1 MKVIKFL
8 FASAVIALASCNSA
22 SKTEAA
28 AESEAEEQTTE
39 VEAAEL
45 TPAETTGEDAVIVLD
60 KGATDLPVADVPVIV
75 DFSATWCGPCQKFK
89 PTFHQVAEEY
99 KGKALFVSV
108 DVDDCPELAQKYN
121 VTSIPLVVAVV
132 PNGADLEDLLGYQ
145 TYEDFKA
152 YVEKAI
158 AEK

>member
-1 MKVIKFL
+1 MKVVKFL
-8 FASAVIALASCNSA
+8 FATAVIALASCSSA
-22 SKTEAA
+22 TKTETAAGNEEPA
-28 AESEAEEQTTE
+28 AEQVEAEAQQE
-39 VEAAEL
+39 EAE
-45 TPAETTGEDAVIVLD
+45 AVITLD

-89 PTFHQVAEEY
+89 PIFHQVAEEF

-108 DVDDCPELAQKYN
+108 DVDDCPELAQQFN
-121 VTSIPLVVAVV
+121 VSSIPLVVAVV
-132 PNGADLEDLLGYQ
+132 PNGADMDDLKGLQ

-158 AEK
+158 AEQ

>member
-8 FASAVIALASCNSA
+8 FASAVLVFASCSSTA
-22 SKTEAA
+22 KTETA
-28 AESEAEEQTTE
+28 AETEEPATEAVE
-39 VEAAEL
+39 EAAPQTED
-45 TPAETTGEDAVIVLD
+45 GDAVIALE
-60 KGATDLPVADVPVIV
+60 KGSTDLPVADVPVIV
-75 DFSATWCGPCQKFK
+75 DFSATWCGPCQSFK
-89 PTFHQVAEEY
+89 PIFHKVAAEF

-108 DVDDCPELAQKYN
+108 DVDDCPELAKKFN
-121 VTSIPLVVAVV
+121 VTSIPIVVAVV
-132 PNGADLEDLLGYQ
+132 PNGADLDNLLGLQ

>member
-1 MKVIKFL
+1 MKVVKFL
-8 FASAVIALASCNSA
+8 FASAVLALASCSSTA
-22 SKTEAA
+22 KTEAA
-28 AESEAEEQTTE
+28 AETEEPATE
-39 VEAAEL
+39 EVAAPAAE
-45 TPAETTGEDAVIVLD
+45 TDGEVVIALE
-60 KGATDLPVADVPVIV
+60 KGSTDLPVADVPVIV
-75 DFSATWCGPCQKFK
+75 DFSATWCGPCQSFK
-89 PTFHQVAEEY
+89 PIFHKVAEEF

-108 DVDDCPELAQKYN
+108 DVDECPELAQKFG

-132 PNGADLEDLLGYQ
+132 PNGADMDDLLGLQ

>member
-1 MKVIKFL
+1 MKIVNFI
-8 FASAVIALASCNSA
+8 FASAVIALASCSSTA
-22 SKTEAA
+22 KTEAA
-28 AESEAEEQTTE
+28 AETDITAVE

-45 TPAETTGEDAVIVLD
+45 VPAETTGEDAVISLE
-60 KGATDLPVADVPVIV
+60 KGATELPKADVPVIV
-75 DFSATWCGPCQKFK
+75 DFNATWCGPCQRFK
-89 PTFHQVAEEY
+89 PIFHQVAEEF

-108 DVDDCPELAQKYN
+108 DTDDCPEIAQKFN

-132 PNGADLEDLLGYQ
+132 PNGADMGELLGLQ
-145 TYEDFKA
+145 TYDDFKA

>member
-8 FASAVIALASCNSA
+8 FASAVLALASCSSTA
-22 SKTEAA
+22 KTEAA
-28 AESEAEEQTTE
+28 AETEEPATE
-39 VEAAEL
+39 DVAAPAAE
-45 TPAETTGEDAVIVLD
+45 TEGEVVIALE
-60 KGATDLPVADVPVIV
+60 KGSTDLPVADVPVIV
-75 DFSATWCGPCQKFK
+75 DFSATWCGPCQSFK
-89 PTFHQVAEEY
+89 PIFHKVAEEF

-108 DVDDCPELAQKYN
+108 DVDECPELAQKFG

-132 PNGADLEDLLGYQ
+132 PNGADMDDLSGLQ
-145 TYEDFKA
+145 TYEAFKA

>member
-8 FASAVIALASCNSA
+8 FASAVLALASCSSTA
-22 SKTEAA
+22 KTEAA
-28 AESEAEEQTTE
+28 AETEEPATE
-39 VEAAEL
+39 DVAAPAAE
-45 TPAETTGEDAVIVLD
+45 TEGEVVIALE
-60 KGATDLPVADVPVIV
+60 KGSTDLPVADVPVIV
-75 DFSATWCGPCQKFK
+75 DFSATWCGPCQSFK
-89 PTFHQVAEEY
+89 PIFHKVAEEF

-108 DVDDCPELAQKYN
+108 DVDECPELAQKFG

-132 PNGADLEDLLGYQ
+132 PNGADMEDLSGLQ

>member
-8 FASAVIALASCNSA
+8 FASAVLALASCSSTA
-22 SKTEAA
+22 KTEAA
-28 AESEAEEQTTE
+28 AETEEPATE
-39 VEAAEL
+39 DVAAPAAE
-45 TPAETTGEDAVIVLD
+45 TEGEVVIALE
-60 KGATDLPVADVPVIV
+60 KGSTDLPVADVPVIV
-75 DFSATWCGPCQKFK
+75 DFSATWCGPCQSFK
-89 PTFHQVAEEY
+89 PIFHKVAEEF

-108 DVDDCPELAQKYN
+108 DVDECPELAQKFG

-132 PNGADLEDLLGYQ
+132 PNGADMDDLSGLQ